1 MKNPF
6 AELLGFTLRIGRR
19 GSGSCTA
26 ALDVHPELLNP
37 NGVVHGGA
45 LFAIADT
52 VMGAALHTTLA
63 PGEYCATVEIK
74 IHFLQPVSKGKIRG
88 SARLVQRGSRIA
100 VLEAHIS
107 VGRKQVA
114 QALGT
119 FAIFAARQQTPKKR
133 GGAKPRRLSK

>member
-1 MKNPF
+1 M
-6 AELLGFTLRIGRR
+6 R
-19 GSGSCTA
+19 
-26 ALDVHPELLNP
+26 PELHNP

-52 VMGAALHTTLA
+52 LMGAALHTTLA

-74 IHFLQPVSKGKIRG
+74 IHFLQPVSKGRIRG
-88 SARLVQRGSRIA
+88 SARLVHRGGRIA

-119 FAIFAARQQTPKKR
+119 FAIFAARPQKENKR
-133 GGAKPRRLSK
+133 AGAKRQRLSK